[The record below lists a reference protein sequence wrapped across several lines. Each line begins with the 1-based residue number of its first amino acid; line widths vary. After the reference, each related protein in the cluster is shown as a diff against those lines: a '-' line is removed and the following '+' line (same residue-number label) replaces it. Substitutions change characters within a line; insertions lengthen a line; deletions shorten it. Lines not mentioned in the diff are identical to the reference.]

1 MSDER
6 KRWIQDRAHALWER
20 EGRPHGRDAQ
30 HWSQAEREIAA
41 EDEAH
46 GYGTTGPTAERRT
59 RKPKPVKE
67 EAEELPKTRQGR
79 AAVAKAEVSAETTP
93 RTKGRKPKAV
103 AEDSAQA
110 PKATRG
116 RKAKAVSED
125 ETVRSTPAKA
135 RKSKAAVEE
144 ETADPGADLAQEPSV
159 VTGAPDQA

>member
-6 KRWIQDRAHALWER
+6 TRRIQDRAHALWER

-67 EAEELPKTRQGR
+67 EAEELPKTRQSVQHQPKLASPKPLLRKRPQIQGLIWHKSR
-79 AAVAKAEVSAETTP
+79 RWSPEPLIRLDVAVALIETLCLP
-93 RTKGRKPKAV
+93 SQSFPERRVPIGCR
-103 AEDSAQA
+103 
-110 PKATRG
+110 
-116 RKAKAVSED
+116 
-125 ETVRSTPAKA
+125 
-135 RKSKAAVEE
+135 
-144 ETADPGADLAQEPSV
+144 LA
-159 VTGAPDQA
+159 